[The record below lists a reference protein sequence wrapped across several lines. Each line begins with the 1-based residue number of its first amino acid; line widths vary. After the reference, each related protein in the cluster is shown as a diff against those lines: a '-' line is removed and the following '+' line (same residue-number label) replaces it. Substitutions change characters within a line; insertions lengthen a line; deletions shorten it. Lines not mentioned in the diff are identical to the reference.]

1 MPEET
6 SREESTESEALRRRV
21 AELEGALAFKT
32 SELAKAS
39 SKLAAVTTE
48 RDHLRRAYEQLREQL
63 ELLKRRIFVA
73 KAERIDVQQLELEF
87 AEKKAELD
95 ALAETLG
102 LAVQAEKL
110 ERKAHKKPKG
120 RRNLR
125 KVEMPEE
132 RIELL
137 DAEREGK
144 FERIGFEESC
154 RLGYRRGGP
163 IRIVVA
169 RATYKIPG
177 AENAPAQLVTVKR
190 PKELF
195 ERSLLAPSMLA
206 HVLTAKYAMG
216 LPFYRLEE
224 ALAREGIAL
233 DRGTMSR
240 VAENAGATLGA
251 IVLAMAD
258 DARKNAFCLSTD
270 ATGIAIQPAPLADK
284 SRQACKKGHFFVV
297 LADQDHVF
305 FEYQPKHTSAAV
317 CDMFKGFGGYLQA
330 DAHAIYDALFRGDA
344 VRDGEPPPTEVACW
358 SHARRKF
365 WEAATGKHP
374 LGREGLYR
382 MQRIFELDASWADV
396 PPDKKRALRDEKLR
410 PFVDDFFRWNA
421 SEYARV
427 RNERGLVA
435 SAFGYAE
442 RQAQALRRFLDDGR
456 LRMTNNHSER
466 AVRPIALGRKAWLF
480 FGSDD
485 HAAAAANLFSLIASC
500 KLHKLDPEA
509 YFADIFR
516 VMPSWPR
523 ERYLELAPKFWTDT
537 RARLDPDALA
547 IQFGDIVVPSPSTQE
562 PAAG

>member
-1 MPEET
+1 MHEET
-6 SREESTESEALRRRV
+6 SRGETAESEALRRRV
-21 AELEGALAFKT
+21 AELEGALALQT
-32 SELAKAS
+32 

-102 LAVQAEKL
+102 LATEAEKL
-110 ERKAHKKPKG
+110 ERKARKKPKG

-125 KVEMPEE
+125 EVEMPEE
-132 RIELL
+132 RIELF

-144 FERIGFEESC
+144 VERIGFEESC

-169 RATYKIPG
+169 RATYKIP
-177 AENAPAQLVTVKR
+177 ATENAPAQLVTVKR

-233 DRGTMSR
+233 DRGSMSR

-270 ATGIAIQPAPLADK
+270 ATGIAIQPVPLADK

-317 CDMFKGFGGYLQA
+317 CDMFKGFSGYLQA
-330 DAHAIYDALFRGDA
+330 DAHAIYEALFRGEA
-344 VRDGEPPPTEVACW
+344 VQGGHPPPTEVACW

-365 WEAATGKHP
+365 WEAATAKHP

-382 MQRIFELDASWADV
+382 MRRIFELDASWADE
-396 PPDKKRALRDEKLR
+396 PPDKRRALRDEKLR
-410 PFVDDFFRWNA
+410 PFIDDFFRWNA
-421 SEYARV
+421 QEFAHVKSQ
-427 RNERGLVA
+427 RGLVA

-442 RQAQALRRFLDDGR
+442 RQAVALRRFLDDGR

-466 AVRPIALGRKAWLF
+466 AVRPVAIGRKAWLF

-500 KLHKLDPEA
+500 KLHKLDPET

-516 VMPSWPR
+516 VMPSWPC
-523 ERYLELAPKFWTDT
+523 ERYLELAPKFWNAT
-537 RARLDPDALA
+537 RARIDPVALA
-547 IQFGDIVVPSPSTQE
+547 QPFGDLVVPPAST
-562 PAAG
+562 